1 MEWTILDFNFPDKL
15 PFSFLKK
22 RFGDQA
28 EIFLSY
34 VSIPLDEL
42 PEKIDGMTTAYDN
55 RPELLGYTERAVTK
69 VLLTDETVASMRR
82 FAEKASKYG
91 VYQVYQPVL
100 PTPTVPAEYRICLP
114 QVCAARSGT
123 VSLMMTATAPRNQR
137 GPANLQSF
145 TRSFS
150 IFVKEEEHESCDVS
164 GPSARGYSPAD
175 PG

>member
-55 RPELLGYTERAVTK
+55 RPELLGYTERAVTN
-69 VLLTDETVASMRR
+69 
-82 FAEKASKYG
+82 
-91 VYQVYQPVL
+91 
-100 PTPTVPAEYRICLP
+100 
-114 QVCAARSGT
+114 
-123 VSLMMTATAPRNQR
+123 APRNQR

-164 GPSARGYSPAD
+164 GPSAGGYSPAD

>member
-42 PEKIDGMTTAYDN
+42 PEKIDDMTTAYDN

-114 QVCAARSGT
+114 QVCAAPERDCEFDDDGYCT
-123 VSLMMTATAPRNQR
+123 KKPK
-137 GPANLQSF
+137 G
-145 TRSFS
+145 
-150 IFVKEEEHESCDVS
+150 SCKFAVIHPVFFDI
-164 GPSARGYSPAD
+164 R
-175 PG
+175 